1 MDAKLINPFL
11 EAVTTILP
19 QLGFKEVNRGGLCVK
34 EEMLESHGVTVLIG
48 ITKGVQGN
56 VAYNMSENTAKK
68 VASTMMMGMPICEI
82 DDMAQSAISEM
93 ANMVTANAAIN
104 FEKLGMAV
112 DISPPSLVVGSS
124 TSVRVSNNKYLALN
138 LLVDSELIELNIG
151 LGS

>member
-19 QLGFKEVNRGGLCVK
+19 QLGFKEINRGGISVK
-34 EEMLESHGVTVLIG
+34 EQMLESHGVTVLIG

-56 VAYNMSENTAKK
+56 VAYNMSADTAKK

-93 ANMVTANAAIN
+93 VNMVTPNAAIN
-104 FEKLGMAV
+104 FEKLGMVV
-112 DISPPSLVVGSS
+112 DISPPSMVVGAACSVGVSS
-124 TSVRVSNNKYLALN
+124 SKYLALN
-138 LLVDSELIELNIG
+138 LMVDSELIELNIG